1 MFTALED
8 FDFQLLNNE
17 DFKEDSVREEV
28 IHPILK
34 ELGYS
39 AGGLNRIVRSRSLSH
54 PFVKTGS
61 GEREIRI
68 VPDYLLLTANKPAW
82 VLDAKSPSKSITSG
96 SHVEQT
102 YFYAIHPDIRSQYYA
117 LCNGR
122 EFALFEKD
130 RDDLALHFHVS
141 EIGHYW
147 NALYALLAPKAFQP
161 GVVVSVPEA
170 EHRYEQGE
178 SFYSQAKSLPQ
189 ITDLKKQSAKRHY
202 GVHPYFTKQVWN
214 VVQEYIKNFSQKGD
228 LILDPFGGSGITAIE
243 AIVLNRKAIHIDINP
258 LSIFW
263 VQTLAQP
270 IALNELGDAYTTIA
284 AEYQRLAPKTESTI
298 KEALVKYSYPKGI
311 RLPIDSDVESIEQ
324 LFSDKQLAELALLKY
339 LIMDLTAGTI
349 RDHLLLMFS
358 GLLNK
363 INLTY
368 HASKGR
374 SAGRGN
380 SSVFAYYRYR
390 IAPNPASIDVMRYF
404 RSRYNKVRAAK
415 KELTS
420 FFTTDSIQNLHVYQG
435 TATDL
440 TDIDS
445 ESVDYVYTDPS
456 YGAKIQYLDLSTMW
470 LAWLDLPVSDFD
482 RQQEIIEGG
491 RLEKTKDEYSDLM
504 SKSIREL
511 YRVLK
516 YDRWMSFVFNDKNP
530 YYYWH
535 TIVETAEKAGFE
547 YMGAVPQ
554 SNNKTSFKK
563 RQHPST
569 VLSGQLIINF
579 RKVRSPRAIMKLDL
593 GDDATDLILE
603 TAEGVIAGNDGATI
617 EEINSEL
624 IIKGIELGF
633 LDLLTKKYDDL
644 SPLLEAYFDLDDETQ
659 KYHLPQNKKFKSAI
673 PVDLR
678 LRYFLLSY
686 LKRQHQNGIDPEF
699 SEIVQ
704 SIMPLLKNGITPED
718 QTILNVLREWARE
731 TPSGC
736 WRLRDD
742 GQMRMDGF

>member
-1 MFTALED
+1 MFTALQD
-8 FDFQLLNNE
+8 FDFQLLNSS
-17 DFKEDSVREEV
+17 DFKEDSVREV
-28 IHPILK
+28 IIHPILR

-39 AGGLNRIVRSRSLSH
+39 EGGLNRIVRSRSLKH

-68 VPDYLLLTANKPAW
+68 VPDYLLLKANKPAW
-82 VLDAKSPSKSITSG
+82 VLDAKSPTQTITSG
-96 SHVEQT
+96 GNVEQT
-102 YFYAIHPDIRSQYYA
+102 YFYAIHPEVRSQFFA

-122 EFALFEKD
+122 EFAIFQVNRRQPELY
-130 RDDLALHFHVS
+130 FHVS
-141 EIGHYW
+141 EISKHW
-147 NALYALLAPKAFQP
+147 DELNDLLSPKSFKIGYQPISAAPI
-161 GVVVSVPEA
+161 PE
-170 EHRYEQGE
+170 RD
-178 SFYSQAKSLPQ
+178 FYSRAIPLPQ
-189 ITDLKKQSAKRHY
+189 IADLKKQSAKRHY

-214 VVQEYIKNFSQKGD
+214 VVQEYIKNYTQIGD
-228 LILDPFGGSGITAIE
+228 LVLDPFGGTGITAIE
-243 AIVLNRKAIHIDINP
+243 AIVLNRKAINIDINP
-258 LSIFW
+258 LTVFW
-263 VQTLAQP
+263 VNTLVRP
-270 IALNELGDAYTTIA
+270 ISLNELGDAYNEIVSA
-284 AEYQRLAPKTESTI
+284 FRRLIPKTES
-298 KEALVKYSYPKGI
+298 EVQSALSNYAYPKGF
-311 RLPIDSDVESIEQ
+311 RLPLDSDVENIEQ
-324 LFSDKQLAELALLKY
+324 LFSDKQLAELALLKH
-339 LIMDLTAGTI
+339 LIRSLTTGSI

-374 SAGRGN
+374 SPGRGN

-390 IAPNPASIDVMRYF
+390 IAPNPATVDTMHYF
-404 RSRYNKVRAAK
+404 RSRYNKVIAAK
-415 KELTS
+415 EELAP
-420 FFTTDSIQNLHVYQG
+420 FFTADSIKNFQAYKG

-440 TDIDS
+440 SRIACQTI
-445 ESVDYVYTDPS
+445 DYVYTDPP

-470 LAWLDLPVSDFD
+470 LAWLDLPLTDFD
-482 RQQEIIEGG
+482 REQEIIEGG
-491 RLEKTKDEYSDLM
+491 RLEKTKDDYSDLM
-504 SKSIREL
+504 GQSIREL

-530 YYYWH
+530 FYWH

-603 TAEGVIAGNDGATI
+603 TAEGVIAENDGATI
-617 EEINSEL
+617 EEVNSEL

-633 LDLLTKKYDDL
+633 LDLLSKKYDDL
-644 SPLLEAYFDLDDETQ
+644 SPLLEAYFDLDEETQ
-659 KYHLPQNKKFKSAI
+659 KYHVPKNKKFKSAI

-686 LKRQHQNGIDPEF
+686 LKRQHQKGIDPEF

-704 SIMPLLKNGITPED
+704 SIMPLLKNGITPEN
-718 QTILNVLREWARE
+718 QTILNVLRHWARE
-731 TPSGC
+731 TPLGR
-736 WRLRDD
+736 WRLRDEA
-742 GQMRMDGF
+742 QMRMDGF